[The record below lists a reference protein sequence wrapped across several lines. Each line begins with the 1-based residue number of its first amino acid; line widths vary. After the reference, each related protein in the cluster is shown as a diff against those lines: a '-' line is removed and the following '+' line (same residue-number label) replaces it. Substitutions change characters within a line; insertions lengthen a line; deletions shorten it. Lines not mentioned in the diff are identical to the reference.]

1 MASSKNQTLTTT
13 AASILATDDVM
24 RTVCLHSKGTL
35 YLGGEGVTVA
45 NGYRMDNGDKLTIE
59 IYQGEVLYGIT
70 SASTSDISVLEF
82 AQR

>member
-13 AASILATDDVM
+13 AASILASDDVM
-24 RTVCLHSKGTL
+24 RTVCLHAKGTL
-35 YLGGEGVTVA
+35 YIGGEEVTSA
-45 NGYRMDNGDKLTIE
+45 IGYRMDNGDKLTIQ

-70 SASTSDISVLEF
+70 STSTSDLGVLEF